1 MDTNLPI
8 TEVRYNVYCHLEERI
23 SLAMLPPL
31 GNYGGSTLHIMWKI
45 YNHSR
50 QEGYYIY
57 FRKNNV
63 CHWWPKI
70 QITILGLT
78 SAKNCKND
86 ENAENAS
93 PTTEQRYFTHQ
104 KSFEFTKY
112 HSLICSFSENQ
123 SFLPFAF
130 LKASKTQTRTVR
142 TKYLRYRQQ
151 DLVRKWISNNK
162 PYVLLASVPTPC
174 LLCILFSS

>member
-1 MDTNLPI
+1 MLKLGI
-8 TEVRYNVYCHLEERI
+8 TSTVIWRREYHWRCYHHWGTKGGQPCI
-23 SLAMLPPL
+23 SCR
-31 GNYGGSTLHIMWKI
+31 KI

-63 CHWWPKI
+63 CHKKFSCIGQKYRSQYWGWRQQKI
-70 QITILGLT
+70 
-78 SAKNCKND
+78 AKND

-93 PTTEQRYFTHQ
+93 RNYWAKVLHT
-104 KSFEFTKY
+104 FTKY

-142 TKYLRYRQQ
+142 TKYFRYRQQ

-174 LLCILFSS
+174 LLCILFSR